1 MAQDALLLEDALID
15 SNSLSS
21 PAEPSTEKYML
32 FLSDGLLF
40 GVKAEYVVE
49 IITNHPITPLPL
61 VPDYIF
67 GIINLRGQII
77 PIVDICCFLGRDE
90 ESNSCI
96 IILQTQDTQIGILV
110 DQVEKMV
117 DIPVGSIVPSPSQSG
132 QKLVC
137 GMCSLEDG
145 QTMLAFDCA
154 QLLELS

>member
-1 MAQDALLLEDALID
+1 MTEQDVLYGGNMAVDPE
-15 SNSLSS
+15 S
-21 PAEPSTEKYML
+21 PPVQTQTEKYLL
-32 FLSDGLLF
+32 FVSNNLLF
-40 GVKAEYVVE
+40 GVPAAAVEE
-49 IITNHPITPLPL
+49 IITNHTITSLPL
-61 VPDYIF
+61 VPDYIR

-77 PIVDICCFLGRDE
+77 PIVDICCFLGQDE
-90 ESNSCI
+90 ERNSCI

>member
-1 MAQDALLLEDALID
+1 MTEQDVLNGGTANAGSEG
-15 SNSLSS
+15 S
-21 PAEPSTEKYML
+21 PAQVQTEKYLL
-32 FLSDGLLF
+32 FLSNNLLF
-40 GVKAEYVVE
+40 GVPAAAVEE
-49 IITNHPITPLPL
+49 IITNHTITGLPL
-61 VPDYIF
+61 VPEYIR

-90 ESNSCI
+90 ETNSCI

-117 DIPVGSIVPSPSQSG
+117 DIPVGSIVATPSQST
-132 QKLVC
+132 QRLVS